1 MPKTPVTA
9 TTTVAR
15 ITASVT
21 SAAGGAGAVIS
32 DSTDS
37 ISINLMNTGEYP
49 VEYNLDGGAWLTLPH
64 RSNTLLN
71 VNLANSVMRTRKTL
85 GNGDGHVTLEITQ
98 LDNAFNAGDT
108 PMNLYSLPLNSRTA
122 SYTLVLADAG
132 KQIDISA
139 AGANSVTVPPDTE
152 EPFEIGTVI
161 WVCMKGAGITTIAPG
176 SGVTLQKPAAKSLAI
191 SAQYELARLHKV
203 AANTWRVNA
212 T

>member
-1 MPKTPVTA
+1 MPKTPLTA

-15 ITASVT
+15 IPASVT
-21 SAAGGAGAVIS
+21 SAAGGAGATIS

-37 ISINLMNTGEYP
+37 ISVNLMNTGEYP
-49 VEYNLDGGAWLTLPH
+49 VEFNIDGGAWYTLPH
-64 RSNTLLN
+64 RSNTLLS
-71 VNLANSVMRTRKTL
+71 VNLADSVMRTRKTL

-108 PMNLYSLPLNSRTA
+108 PMNLYSLPLNSKTA
-122 SYTLVLADAG
+122 SHTLVLADAG
-132 KQIDISA
+132 KQIDINV
-139 AGANSVTVPPDTE
+139 AGANTVTVPPDTE
-152 EPFEIGTVI
+152 EPFEIGTVV
-161 WVCMKGAGITTIAPG
+161 WVCMKGAGITTIAAG
-176 SGVTLQKPAAKSLAI
+176 AGVTLQKPATKSLAI